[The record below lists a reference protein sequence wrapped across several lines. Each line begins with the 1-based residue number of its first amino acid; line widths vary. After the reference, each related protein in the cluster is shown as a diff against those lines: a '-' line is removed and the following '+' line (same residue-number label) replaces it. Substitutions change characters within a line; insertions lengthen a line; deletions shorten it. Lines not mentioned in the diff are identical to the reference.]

1 MRHLFLYFAI
11 GAIFFTAFDT
21 TLTDMT
27 IADCQAGILKACEE
41 LKK

>member
-1 MRHLFLYFAI
+1 MRHLFLYLAI
-11 GAIFFTAFDT
+11 GAIFFTAFDS

-27 IADCQAGILKACEE
+27 IADCQAGIQAACKE